1 LSIRLK
7 DIRPLAFEFIQKE
20 NSLWGADNTLESPGI
35 YKVIASSGSGKSTLI
50 SILSGIRSDYA
61 GEIHLDNQ
69 KLSGFSP
76 ANWSAV
82 RSNKISLVYQDLRLF
97 PNLTVKENILLSQ
110 EITGA
115 DADKSLQELEEF
127 AAAMKISNQLDKPV
141 KHLSFGQ
148 MQRVAI
154 IRAMI
159 RNYNWL
165 ILDEPFSHLD
175 QSNAMIAWNLITQQ
189 AKLRNAGIIIA
200 CLDPYEFITADKIF
214 HL

>member
-1 LSIRLK
+1 MSIRLK

-115 DADKSLQELEEF
+115 DADKSLQELEDF
-127 AAAMKISNQLDKPV
+127 AAAMKITNQLDKPV

-159 RNYNWL
+159 RNYKWL

>member
-159 RNYNWL
+159 RNYKWL

>member
-1 LSIRLK
+1 MSIRLK

-159 RNYNWL
+159 RNYK
-165 ILDEPFSHLD
+165 
-175 QSNAMIAWNLITQQ
+175 QTQ
-189 AKLRNAGIIIA
+189 K
-200 CLDPYEFITADKIF
+200 TKM
-214 HL
+214 H

>member
-1 LSIRLK
+1 
-7 DIRPLAFEFIQKE
+7 
-20 NSLWGADNTLESPGI
+20 
-35 YKVIASSGSGKSTLI
+35 
-50 SILSGIRSDYA
+50 
-61 GEIHLDNQ
+61 
-69 KLSGFSP
+69 
-76 ANWSAV
+76 
-82 RSNKISLVYQDLRLF
+82 
-97 PNLTVKENILLSQ
+97 VKENILLSQ

-159 RNYNWL
+159 RNYKWL

>member
-1 LSIRLK
+1 LSIILK
-7 DIRPLAFEFIQKE
+7 DLRPLAFEFIQKD
-20 NSLWGADNTLESPGI
+20 NSLWGASNSLEAPGV

-50 SILSGIRSDYA
+50 SVLSGIRSDYA
-61 GEIHLDNQ
+61 GEIHLDGQ

-76 ANWSAV
+76 ADWSRV
-82 RSNKISLVYQDLRLF
+82 RSTKLSLVYQDLRLF
-97 PNLTVKENILLSQ
+97 PNLTVRENILLSQ

-115 DADKSLQELEEF
+115 DTDKSLKELAEF
-127 AAAMKISNQLDKPV
+127 AAIMNITNQIEKPV

-154 IRAMI
+154 IRAII
-159 RNYNWL
+159 RNYKWL

-175 QSNAMIAWNLITQQ
+175 QSNAMIAWNLITEQ
-189 AKLRNAGIIIA
+189 AKIRNAGIIIA

>member
-1 LSIRLK
+1 MSIRLK
-7 DIRPLAFEFIQKE
+7 DIRPLAFEFIQKN
-20 NSLWGADNTLESPGI
+20 NSLWGADNTLEAPGI

-50 SILSGIRSDYA
+50 SILSGIRSDYS
-61 GEIHLDNQ
+61 GEIHLDHKILN
-69 KLSGFSP
+69 GFSP
-76 ANWSAV
+76 ADWSAL

-115 DADKSLQELEEF
+115 DADKSMQELAEF

-159 RNYNWL
+159 RNYEWL

-175 QSNAMIAWNLITQQ
+175 QSNAMIAWDLITQQ
-189 AKLRNAGIIIA
+189 AKQRKAGIIIA

>member
-1 LSIRLK
+1 MSLTLK
-7 DIRPLAFEFIQKE
+7 DIRPLAFEFIQKD
-20 NSLWGADNTLESPGI
+20 NSLWGANNTLETPGV

-50 SILSGIRSDYA
+50 SIMSGIRSDYS
-61 GEIHLDNQ
+61 GEIHLDGQ

-76 ANWSAV
+76 ADWSAV

-97 PNLTVKENILLSQ
+97 PNLTVRENILLSQ

-115 DADKSLQELEEF
+115 DAEKSIKELEAF
-127 AAAMKISNQLDKPV
+127 AEEMKITNQLDKPV

-154 IRAMI
+154 IRAII
-159 RNYNWL
+159 RNYKWL

-175 QSNAMIAWNLITQQ
+175 QSNAKIAWNLITQQ

-200 CLDPYEFITADKIF
+200 CLDPYDFITSDKIF

>member
-1 LSIRLK
+1 MSIRLK
-7 DIRPLAFEFIQKE
+7 DIKPLAFEFIQKE

-159 RNYNWL
+159 RNYKWL

>member
-7 DIRPLAFEFIQKE
+7 DIKPLAFEFIQKE

-159 RNYNWL
+159 RNYKWL

>member
-1 LSIRLK
+1 LSIILK
-7 DIRPLAFEFIQKE
+7 DIRPLAFEFIQRD
-20 NSLWGADNTLESPGI
+20 NSLWGASNILEAPGV

-50 SILSGIRSDYA
+50 SILSGIRSDYS
-61 GEIHLDNQ
+61 GEILLNDE
-69 KLSGFSP
+69 KLKGFSP
-76 ANWSAV
+76 ADWSAV

-97 PNLTVKENILLSQ
+97 PNLTVRENILLSQ

-115 DADKSLQELEEF
+115 DAEKSSAELAEF
-127 AAAMKISNQLDKPV
+127 AAAMNITNQLEKPV
-141 KHLSFGQ
+141 KNLSFGQ

-159 RNYNWL
+159 RNYEWL

>member
-1 LSIRLK
+1 MSIRLK

>member
-1 LSIRLK
+1 MSIRLK

-159 RNYNWL
+159 RNYKWL

-189 AKLRNAGIIIA
+189 AKMRNAGIIIA
-200 CLDPYEFITADKIF
+200 CLDPYKFITADKIF

>member
-1 LSIRLK
+1 MSIRLK

-20 NSLWGADNTLESPGI
+20 NSLWGADNTLEYPGI

-159 RNYNWL
+159 RNYKWL

-189 AKLRNAGIIIA
+189 AKMRNAGIIIA

>member
-1 LSIRLK
+1 MSIRLK

-159 RNYNWL
+159 RNYKWL